1 MYSQNGAQGS
11 EFGRTRIQKCRTEKL
26 IKIHQKVC
34 TICTYIPG
42 PLELVVA
49 RGWSPLPPIF
59 SQVSIEAKPS
69 LSHDFEFIYRAL
81 PPSPWFSDL
90 PKALLQAKRL
100 GLSEFFPLVDAR
112 LGCHAWLAGKRLPV
126 LAPAPVDSTVNVGV
140 FFLRITK
147 ILSLW
152 LGSLSHLFY

>member
-1 MYSQNGAQGS
+1 MQDGKTYQDTTSKGMYNVHC
-11 EFGRTRIQKCRTEKL
+11 TY
-26 IKIHQKVC
+26 IHC
-34 TICTYIPG
+34 TICTYLPG

-59 SQVSIEAKPS
+59 SQVSIEAKTS
-69 LSHDFEFIYRAL
+69 LSHDLEFIYRAL